1 MIPLWFRP
9 WMAVLLAFLFQ
20 SAALWRVG
28 TWWQK
33 EKASRIAAEGRLT
46 TAHAALASQSAAVEV
61 WEQKGAELARDLKA
75 AQGRADRVRVIT
87 QTRIQEVLVQPVP
100 TKAEE
105 AVAWG
110 ASQAAVAAAR
120 WEGK

>member
-1 MIPLWFRP
+1 
-9 WMAVLLAFLFQ
+9 MAVLLAFLLQ
-20 SAALWRVG
+20 SAAFWRVG

-46 TAHAALASQSAAVEV
+46 TAHAALATQSAAVAA
-61 WEQKGAELARDLKA
+61 WEQKGAELAQDLKA
-75 AQGRADRVRVIT
+75 AQGRADRVRVVT

-100 TKAEE
+100 SKAEE

-110 ASQAAVAAAR
+110 AGEAAAAAAR
-120 WEGK
+120 WQPKEGPR